1 MSSICKVS
9 ARIDTTVWSLS
20 KTRIPEKRYI
30 RYLIHSRTNPL
41 LTRPGTTS
49 VFSVVRLTSEIYIM
63 QVKEWKQRR
72 STSLSTS
79 LQPQT
84 LTEEHPRPESTTPP
98 AKLLSTTK
106 ENLSRQGSNINRFT
120 ITSTTSTKQS
130 PATVNMVAGRRV
142 GHRETARI
150 RAYLEDTTNPLG
162 IGQIAEIMGVSRRT
176 IERLR
181 LNFELFDAPYPPT
194 TVKLGRPP
202 TLTEE
207 QQGVCK
213 TC

>member
-1 MSSICKVS
+1 
-9 ARIDTTVWSLS
+9 
-20 KTRIPEKRYI
+20 
-30 RYLIHSRTNPL
+30 
-41 LTRPGTTS
+41 
-49 VFSVVRLTSEIYIM
+49 
-63 QVKEWKQRR
+63 
-72 STSLSTS
+72 
-79 LQPQT
+79 
-84 LTEEHPRPESTTPP
+84 
-98 AKLLSTTK
+98 
-106 ENLSRQGSNINRFT
+106 
-120 ITSTTSTKQS
+120 
-130 PATVNMVAGRRV
+130 MVAGRRV

-213 TC
+213 HADMLYCPEFLASCRLTNPNAATCSSSSNSSRRSLMQSSKTPLLLYGNGMM